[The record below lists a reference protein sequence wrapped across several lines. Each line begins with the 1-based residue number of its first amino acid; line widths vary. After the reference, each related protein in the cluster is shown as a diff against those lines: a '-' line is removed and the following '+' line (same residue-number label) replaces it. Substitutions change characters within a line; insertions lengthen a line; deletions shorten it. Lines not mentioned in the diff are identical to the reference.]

1 MAKAKKTTK
10 EVTRYIKKEV
20 ERELWARAAGRCQ
33 FNGCNRPLYKSPV
46 TQEKVN
52 ISEKAH
58 IYSFSEKVPRGWG
71 PFKKD
76 RKTLTM

>member
-1 MAKAKKTTK
+1 MAKQNIK

-33 FNGCNRPLYKSPV
+33 FNGCNRILYKSPV
-46 TQEKVN
+46 TQERVN

-58 IYSFSEKVPRGWG
+58 IYSFSEDGPRGWG
-71 PFKKD
+71 PFKKIG
-76 RKTLTM
+76 RAHV